1 MDSQEATSD
10 ARICLGQKERE
21 LHAFPKAKNHSN
33 PVSKF
38 LPSDIQRNE
47 AEMEKLDPTEHGVD
61 EELEGEILEQVSSRT
76 ELVKRKYCY
85 LGGNV
90 VHIVSQEKEQH
101 VHLKQN
107 TRVLTTKALLD

>member
-1 MDSQEATSD
+1 MSLRRFVNSD
-10 ARICLGQKERE
+10 
-21 LHAFPKAKNHSN
+21 
-33 PVSKF
+33 F
-38 LPSDIQRNE
+38 LKQGIS
-47 AEMEKLDPTEHGVD
+47 LYSS
-61 EELEGEILEQVSSRT
+61 ELEGEILELVSSRT

-107 TRVLTTKALLD
+107 TRVLTSKALLD